1 MGAFDPTLSLRLVS
15 RREAAMSASS
25 IALGIVASIVA
36 GTIAFALASLRRLP
50 SDPAQLVVGG
60 RSLGTIFLWFLLA
73 GEVYTSFTFLGAA
86 GWAYGQGAPAFYILA
101 YGTCGYIFGY
111 FLLPALW
118 RRAKERGY
126 LTGPDLFADHFH
138 SRSLGLITGLIQTVS
153 VIPYITLQLT
163 ALTILF
169 SISGYGSINATL
181 AATGAFFL
189 ITLFVFK
196 VGLRGAAWASV
207 VKDIVVLGAIL
218 FAGIALP
225 VQFFGS
231 PAAMFDR
238 LIAIHA
244 PLLTF
249 KDWTS
254 THGLLWYIS
263 TVLLTGSS
271 FFMGPHSIAA
281 TFSANSENTLRR
293 NAIFLP
299 FYQVLL
305 LLAFFAGFAALLIV
319 PGLSGT
325 AIDQSFLLVVQ
336 HDYPAWVMGFI
347 AAAGVLCALVPAS
360 ALLLASG
367 SVIARNV
374 VGTFIPY
381 SSPRFNETL
390 AIRLSIL
397 AMALLSLVMWW
408 TVKATLVTYL
418 LLTYNAWAQLLPGYL
433 CALRFPRVPG
443 HAVLVGM
450 ILGIGISLLS
460 MSYTLPIA
468 GINPGFVALI
478 VNIAS
483 IALITLISKPRAEL
497 A

>member
-1 MGAFDPTLSLRLVS
+1 M
-15 RREAAMSASS
+15 
-25 IALGIVASIVA
+25 IALGIVAIILG
-36 GTIAFALASLRRLP
+36 GTVAFAFASVRRLP
-50 SDPAQLVVGG
+50 QDPAQLVIGG

-118 RRAKERGY
+118 RRAKLRGY
-126 LTGPDLFADHFH
+126 LTGPDLFADHFQ
-138 SRSLGLITGLIQTVS
+138 SRTLGLITGIVQSVA

-169 SISGYGSINATL
+169 SIAGYGSINVTL
-181 AATGAFFL
+181 AATVAFFL
-189 ITLFVFK
+189 IAIFVFN
-196 VGLRGAAWASV
+196 VGLRGAAWASI
-207 VKDIVVLGAIL
+207 VKDIIVLGAIL
-218 FAGIALP
+218 FAGIAIP

-238 LIAIHA
+238 LIATHA
-244 PLLTF
+244 PMFTF

-299 FYQVLL
+299 FYQIVL

-319 PGLSGT
+319 PGLTGT
-325 AIDQSFLLVVQ
+325 SVDQSFVLVVQ
-336 HDYPAWVMGFI
+336 HNYPPWVVGFI
-347 AAAGVLCALVPAS
+347 ASAGVLCALIPAS

-367 SVIARNV
+367 SVVARNV
-374 VGTFIPY
+374 VGTFVAY
-381 SSPRFNETL
+381 SPGKFNETL
-390 AIRLSIL
+390 AIRISIL
-397 AMALLSLVMWW
+397 VMALLSLVMWW

-418 LLTYNAWAQLLPGYL
+418 LLTYNAWAQLLPGYI
-433 CALRFPRVPG
+433 CALRFPRVG
-443 HAVLVGM
+443 AWAVGSGMLVGLA
-450 ILGIGISLLS
+450 IAV
-460 MSYTLPIA
+460 YTLWHTLGIA
-468 GINPGFVALI
+468 GINPGFVALAA
-478 VNIAS
+478 NIATVS
-483 IALITLISKPRAEL
+483 LVTLVTQKKEPAVQSTTS
-497 A
+497 